1 MSVKNMK
8 KSEKGIKNCVSE
20 EYEKIRKGNKKL
32 FPLWRIPIKG
42 KRILSVSLPKI
53 RLREHDTSPLVR
65 YSDGEDSCDPKV
77 KNVGNK
83 IVEPTKKELKCRR

>member
-1 MSVKNMK
+1 MEDPN
-8 KSEKGIKNCVSE
+8 KGE
-20 EYEKIRKGNKKL
+20 
-32 FPLWRIPIKG
+32 
-42 KRILSVSLPKI
+42 RILSVSLPKI